1 MSESLTGE
9 PVATPASNEPTGQE
23 QQQPTAES
31 TQETISTEQSNQS
44 NESTSQEA
52 VSTDTAQTQNNSG
65 VAVDDGLAKF
75 AKSQGIEDL
84 NSLSDREKNLLKIAS
99 DNQKAYRSSQN
110 TPKIADTVK
119 ELTKPADDADD
130 NEKFRSEF
138 NQFRYEQKTSSFWA
152 DEKRSKEL
160 EPTMVQILNEKKEQF
175 GDEYARNLSND
186 LETLYGM
193 AQLKTGNTSGPIV
206 DENKIRQEERDSIN
220 KQLTSGAPQAHA
232 VAQST
237 GTPKIDSDWIEN
249 TYEPGNAE
257 HEKMLQ
263 EAMAAQR
270 SEQY

>member
-31 TQETISTEQSNQS
+31 TQETISTEQSSQATGK
-44 NESTSQEA
+44 TSQEA
-52 VSTDTAQTQNNSG
+52 VSTDTAQKQTNSG

-84 NSLSDREKNLLKIAS
+84 ESLSDRERNLLKIAS
-99 DNQKAYRSSQN
+99 DNQKAYRSNQKAS
-110 TPKIADTVK
+110 KIADTVK
-119 ELTKPADDADD
+119 ELTKPAEDADD

-138 NQFRYEQKTSSFWA
+138 NQFRYEQKTSEFWSG
-152 DEKRSKEL
+152 DHNKEL

-186 LETLYGM
+186 LDTLYGM
-193 AQLKTGNTSGPIV
+193 AQLKTGSISGPIV

-232 VAQST
+232 VTQST
-237 GTPKIDSDWIEN
+237 ANTVIDSEWIEN

-257 HEKMLQ
+257 HEKLLQ
-263 EAMAAQR
+263 AAMTAQR
-270 SEQY
+270 EAQY

>member
-31 TQETISTEQSNQS
+31 TQETISTEQS
-44 NESTSQEA
+44 QEA

-75 AKSQGIEDL
+75 AKSQGIESL
-84 NSLSDREKNLLKIAS
+84 EGLSDREKSLLKIAS
-99 DNQKAYRSSQN
+99 DNQKAYRSSKN
-110 TPKIADTVK
+110 APKISDTVK
-119 ELTKPADDADD
+119 ELTKPADDADEQ
-130 NEKFRSEF
+130 EKFRSEF
-138 NQFRYEQKTSSFWA
+138 NQFRYEQKTSSFWT
-152 DEKRSKEL
+152 EGRNKEL
-160 EPTMVQILNEKKEQF
+160 EPTMVEILNEKKEQF

-186 LETLYGM
+186 LDTLYGM

-232 VAQST
+232 VTQSPSAT
-237 GTPKIDSDWIEN
+237 KVDSEWIEN
-249 TYEPGNAE
+249 TYQPGNPE
-257 HEKMLQ
+257 HVKMLQ
-263 EAMAAQR
+263 DAMQAQR
-270 SEQY
+270 EAQY